1 MSQILS
7 KKKSKRLNCI
17 YLLLKKTVWMKSL
30 KHSKFKNTGVLFEL
44 LVRQVTSDTLNNVD
58 SKAIPIIKKYFTK
71 STELSKELNLYQ
83 TLVQEKFSKDEK
95 ANHLIDAV
103 LTAKSQLNQS
113 ILNRQ
118 KYNLIKEIK
127 NTFVLEEFFKS
138 KVNNYKTLAAI
149 YKMFEF
155 TIADNPV
162 ESVNNRYT
170 LVEHITQTSVKKSN
184 ELNEMSEFVKQDKDV
199 RLLSYKIL
207 VDKFNEKYSNLNEGQ
222 KSLLRQYINTVSE
235 GTEIKEFVSKEVIK
249 LQKELKTLNSKIS
262 DKVVKIKLTEV
273 INLLNEISAAKSL
286 KDNHIL
292 SLLRYHE
299 LVKELKKV

>member
-1 MSQILS
+1 
-7 KKKSKRLNCI
+7 
-17 YLLLKKTVWMKSL
+17 MKNL

-44 LVRQVTSDTLNNVD
+44 LVRQVASDTLNNND
-58 SKAIPIIKKYFTK
+58 SKAIPMIKKYFAK

-83 TLVQEKFSKDEK
+83 TLVKEKFTKEDK

-103 LTAKSQLNQS
+103 VAAKNQLNQS

-127 NTFVLEEFFKS
+127 ANYVLENFFKT

-149 YKMFEF
+149 YKLFEF

-170 LVEHITQTSVKKSN
+170 LIEHITRKEVKKQT
-184 ELNEMSEFVKQDKDV
+184 ELNEMSAFVKQDKEV

-222 KSLLRQYINTVSE
+222 KTILRQYINSVSE
-235 GTEIKEFVSKEVIK
+235 GTQLKDFISEEVSK
-249 LQKELKTLNSKIS
+249 LQKSLKTLSTKVD
-262 DKVVKIKLTEV
+262 DKVVKIKLSEV
-273 INLLNEISAAKSL
+273 VNLLKEIATTKTI